1 MSQHTARAMHPLCGH
16 VGNLHLNGSDYR
28 WTLPVV
34 VLDVRNRFGSLDY
47 LARPFADANAEPT
60 WVSADRVTDL
70 AAPTA
75 VTVTLPLDVAR
86 EVAQA
91 VTYRADYL
99 DLRDGDNTDEERA
112 EADRLG
118 EALGVLA
125 AAGVSTDVPFRGV
138 YSLDNGPHRV

>member
-47 LARPFADANAEPT
+47 LARPFADANAEPK

-70 AAPTA
+70 AAPTFA
-75 VTVTLPLDVAR
+75 TVTLPVEVAR
-86 EVAQA
+86 EVAQS
-91 VTYRADYL
+91 VTYRFDSLTISADI
-99 DLRDGDNTDEERA
+99 TDPESA
-112 EADRLG
+112 EADRLAQ
-118 EALGVLA
+118 ALGILA
-125 AAGVSTDVPFRGV
+125 AAGVSTDVP
-138 YSLDNGPHRV
+138 S